1 MPLWTGSTF
10 QTAVAALTVDK
21 LYNDQAINLVAEQNG
36 LMWQLQNEKQS
47 ANARYQAKM
56 RRITDIGGGN
66 LRVKLLGKLPT
77 VGTIAEANQLVAQN
91 YQYEN
96 NRYGAAIF
104 ETTHYFQLYATP
116 MKEFRKLQSNEAAT
130 RNWLA
135 EQVMDFKAAKMQTV
149 NTAINQSTTGGTDTV
164 LGTWQHAVSDPTIA
178 TAVATGE
185 NTRAGYGGI
194 TRDADNINY
203 AGNVID
209 LNGAV
214 LSLDN
219 LADMRLRCKRKNSAA
234 AGSDIILAGSAQ
246 YLNIQ
251 KKLEEKNIV
260 QINNMEGMVGYGG
273 EYFGYAGIK
282 VCVDYDVAAATVGF
296 LDSSTFAWWGDDTFA
311 TSSWGEI
318 VDRSGFGYKHEGFHA
333 FICLSPRNNGKF
345 LRCG

>member
-1 MPLWTGSTF
+1 MPLWTGSQF
-10 QTAVAALTVDK
+10 QTTVAALTVDK
-21 LYNDQAINLVAEQNG
+21 LYNDKAIDIISDQNG
-36 LMWQLQNEKQS
+36 LMWLLEQERQS
-47 ANARYQAKM
+47 LNPRFEAKM

-66 LRVKLLGKLPT
+66 LRVKMMNKLPT

-91 YQYEN
+91 YQYDN

-104 ETTHYFQLYATP
+104 ETTHFFQLYATP
-116 MKEFRKLQSNEAAT
+116 MKEFRKLQGNEAAT
-130 RNWLA
+130 RNWLV
-135 EQVMDFKAAKMQTV
+135 EQVQDFKSGKKQTL
-149 NTAINQSTTGGTDTV
+149 NTAVNQAIVGGTDTV
-164 LGTWQHAVSDPTIA
+164 LGNWQHAVSDPTIA
-178 TAVATGE
+178 TAVAVGE
-185 NTRAGYGGI
+185 NTRATYGGI

-214 LSLDN
+214 LTLDN
-219 LADMRLRCKRKNSAA
+219 LADMRLRTRRKNSQA
-234 AGSDIILAGSAQ
+234 AGSDLILCGTAQ

-260 QINNMEGMVGYGG
+260 QINSMDGMVGYGG

-296 LDSSTFAWWGDDTFA
+296 LDSSTFALWGDDTFT

-318 VDRSGFGYKHEGFHA
+318 PDRSGFGYKHEGFHA
-333 FICLSPRNNGKF
+333 FLCLSPRNNGKF